1 MKSLRTHRSKSLPSN
16 TSSKKSL
23 FSKISRRLS
32 LSSRKRSDSVR
43 LYDESDNE
51 STIQVIPQESQ
62 QPPTQSRFSRR
73 ASRFWSVSSAN
84 QFDDEYSM
92 PQSPTYPPYGGAYV
106 PRHAAS
112 DFSKTATNRLTMMV
126 EADETTL
133 CSYNCRA
140 NMMARNHSITDSEP
154 DVDHRERA
162 LRALTATRSSTLSSQ
177 ASSDDYTLFLADA
190 ATSTDARRRRSA
202 AAWAELEHRASLMNM
217 NHRTSGT
224 DHLIPRQNRAQS
236 AYLGVPNSPYE
247 SPRPV
252 SSRPGSSVAMSIHEY
267 VRPTQVA
274 RAW

>member
-1 MKSLRTHRSKSLPSN
+1 M
-16 TSSKKSL
+16 
-23 FSKISRRLS
+23 
-32 LSSRKRSDSVR
+32 
-43 LYDESDNE
+43 
-51 STIQVIPQESQ
+51 
-62 QPPTQSRFSRR
+62 
-73 ASRFWSVSSAN
+73 
-84 QFDDEYSM
+84 
-92 PQSPTYPPYGGAYV
+92 

-133 CSYNCRA
+133 CSYNCCADR
-140 NMMARNHSITDSEP
+140 MARNHSITDSEP

-162 LRALTATRSSTLSSQ
+162 LRALTATRSSTFSSQ

-236 AYLGVPNSPYE
+236 AYLGVNSPYE